1 MQNVD
6 QSSHIAHQVAD
17 GYAAVPQV
25 AAVAWAGSQVNRV
38 ADPGSDID
46 LYVYVT
52 EEIPLSR
59 RLDIAMVR
67 GEQPEVG
74 NAFWE
79 PGDEWIERDS
89 GVHID
94 VMFRHTQWIEA
105 ELARV
110 LQRHEASVGY
120 STCIWHNVR
129 VSRALFDRTGWFG
142 RLHASAQQ
150 PYPEALRQ
158 AIIAKNAPLL
168 ATTHSSYLYQIT
180 RAAERD
186 DAVSLNHRVAALL
199 ASYFDILFA
208 LNRQTHPG
216 EKRLVALVLRD
227 CPLRP
232 DNMAEQVDQLIAA
245 VGLKD
250 RSVVER
256 ARAVVEG
263 LQPLLR
269 HEGCWRSQA

>member
-1 MQNVD
+1 V
-6 QSSHIAHQVAD
+6 
-17 GYAAVPQV
+17 
-25 AAVAWAGSQVNRV
+25 
-38 ADPGSDID
+38 
-46 LYVYVT
+46 
-52 EEIPLSR
+52 
-59 RLDIAMVR
+59 
-67 GEQPEVG
+67 
-74 NAFWE
+74 
-79 PGDEWIERDS
+79 
-89 GVHID
+89 
-94 VMFRHTQWIEA
+94 
-105 ELARV
+105 LA
-110 LQRHEASVGY
+110 
-120 STCIWHNVR
+120 
-129 VSRALFDRTGWFG
+129 
-142 RLHASAQQ
+142 
-150 PYPEALRQ
+150 
-158 AIIAKNAPLL
+158 K
-168 ATTHSSYLYQIT
+168 THSSYLYQIT

-269 HEGCWRSQA
+269 QE